1 METFECAIQYGE
13 LGFTHVI
20 PLGFDHILFIL
31 SIFLL
36 SSNFKTVLLQ
46 CTVFTIAHSIS
57 LAMAAAG
64 VIILGSHYVEPIIAL
79 SIFYTSIENI
89 VGSKLNKWRLF
100 IIFIFGLIHGMG
112 FAATLSDIGLPKS
125 NFITALV
132 SFNIGVEL
140 GQIGVLFL
148 AWFCIAKWFANKAWY
163 KNKLVYPLS
172 AVIACVALYWL
183 VERL

>member
-1 METFECAIQYGE
+1 M
-13 LGFTHVI
+13 
-20 PLGFDHILFIL
+20 GFDHILFIL

-57 LAMAAAG
+57 LAMAATGLIFAD
-64 VIILGSHYVEPIIAL
+64 SKYVEPIIAL

-89 VGSKLNKWRLF
+89 VGSKLNKWRLL

-112 FAATLSDIGLPKS
+112 FASALSDIGLPKS
-125 NFITALV
+125 NFLTALV

-140 GQIGVLFL
+140 GQISVLVL
-148 AWFCIAKWFANKAWY
+148 AWFCFAKWFANKAWY

-172 AVIACVALYWL
+172 AVLACIALYWL